1 MYLKKDKL
9 IAALS
14 FFIVLFPV
22 FMVQIQA
29 QETNKSFLNVDL
41 KGYLI
46 STVKDER
53 GMAKETLQNLPET
66 ILPGSLIQ
74 YEIIAFNS
82 SKGCPCSDTLKN
94 VALLGVVPAGTTYVE
109 NSATSFAPPA
119 FSIDG
124 GRSYFPWPVKYTV
137 KSADGALVEKIAGAD
152 MVTGIRWILESL
164 KPQET
169 VSFIYRVKVMVK

>member
-1 MYLKKDKL
+1 MYLKKSKL
-9 IAALS
+9 IAAL
-14 FFIVLFPV
+14 LFLIILLPV
-22 FMVQIQA
+22 FRTQVQA

-46 STVKDER
+46 STTKDEK
-53 GMAKETLQNLPET
+53 GTAKEVLQNLPET
-66 ILPGSLIQ
+66 VLPGSLIQ

-94 VALLGVVPAGTTYVE
+94 VSLLGVVPAGTTYVE

-137 KSADGALVEKIAGAD
+137 KSADGVLVEKVAGAD

-169 VSFIYRVKVMVK
+169 VSFIYRVKVLAK